1 MDITQPNKPAQLDER
16 PSSSK
21 QLKALAKSVTIAV
34 AQPEEELRVDSSD
47 DILAR

>member
-1 MDITQPNKPAQLDER
+1 MNC

-21 QLKALAKSVTIAV
+21 QHPALAKSVTIAV
-34 AQPEEELRVDSSD
+34 AEPEDEFGMESAD